1 MRSIGRSPASSMTIK
16 WSPNCISGP
25 FAILEQED
33 SILEQGETSIL
44 AKIFWATRCFFALN
58 FFLQIVIAPKCLLKP
73 SKMSFNQI
81 GILYDKRWGLLNE
94 AVCSK

>member
-33 SILEQGETSIL
+33 SILQQGEDIL
-44 AKIFWATRCFFALN
+44 GNSLLFRTK

-81 GILYDKRWGLLNE
+81 GILYDWLFDVDLFE
-94 AVCSK
+94 CYIETIEMQ

>member
-1 MRSIGRSPASSMTIK
+1 MLHPYYIFQKAMQSIGRSPASSMTIK

-44 AKIFWATRCFFALN
+44 AKIFWATRCFFALK
-58 FFLQIVIAPKCLLKP
+58 FFLQIVIAQVSIKA
-73 SKMSFNQI
+73 F
-81 GILYDKRWGLLNE
+81 
-94 AVCSK
+94 